1 MAPIRA
7 YYLPADSASATDT
20 SRPVSVEKLDALG
33 WKTTF
38 IGSSGDELEKA
49 ARNQVQELGY
59 PVTHEGCAVGVDLES
74 FEKNAATL
82 TPEMV
87 ALLTKILHSESSDIC
102 TTKDSVAV
110 VTSGSPYV
118 HVEDVITKAWIQLD
132 IVPGTFIHFPAG
144 AKFRL
149 TFNENNRKAAAIV
162 FSK

>member
-49 ARNQVQELGY
+49 ARNQ
-59 PVTHEGCAVGVDLES
+59 
-74 FEKNAATL
+74 
-82 TPEMV
+82 MV

-162 FSK
+162 FFKETIHNQGLLAKDEIENHPIRQAYLNTQALG